1 MPQDTSIPLPDGTT
15 LQGFLEGEPRI
26 GTVVF
31 AHGSGSSRHS
41 PRNRHVAETLQERG
55 MQTLLLDLLT
65 EQEERADLVTRH
77 YRFDIDLLTR
87 RVVGAIDWLPP
98 VSPIGVFGASTGAA
112 AALGAAAERPDRV
125 AAVVS
130 RGGRPDLAGS
140 ALPRVKAPT
149 LLIVGGL
156 DLTVLDLNRQAQGQ
170 MSGETKL
177 DVVPDATHLFEEPG
191 ALDAVADLAAEW
203 FATHLGG
210 AGS

>member
-1 MPQDTSIPLPDGTT
+1 MPQDTSIPLQDGTR

-41 PRNRHVAETLQERG
+41 PRNRRVAETLQERG

-65 EQEERADLVTRH
+65 DQEERADLVTRN
-77 YRFDIDLLTR
+77 YRFDIGLLTR
-87 RVVGAIDWLPP
+87 RVVGAIDWLPQ
-98 VSPIGVFGASTGAA
+98 VSPIGIFGASTGAA

-170 MSGETKL
+170 MSAETRL

-191 ALDAVADLAAEW
+191 ALDAVADLAAAW
-203 FATHLGG
+203 FATHLGD

>member
-41 PRNRHVAETLQERG
+41 QRNRHVAETLQARG

-77 YRFDIDLLTR
+77 YRFDIDLLTH

-98 VSPIGVFGASTGAA
+98 VSSIGVFGASTGAA

-125 AAVVS
+125 TAVVS

-149 LLIVGGL
+149 LFIVGGL

-170 MSGETKL
+170 MSVETKL
-177 DVVPDATHLFEEPG
+177 DVVPDATHLFEELG

-203 FATHLGG
+203 FTTHLGD

>member
-1 MPQDTSIPLPDGTT
+1 MPQDMSIPLPDGTT

-98 VSPIGVFGASTGAA
+98 VPPIGVFGASTGAA

-149 LLIVGGL
+149 LLVVGGL

-170 MSGETKL
+170 MSGETRL

-203 FATHLGG
+203 FATYLGD

>member
-1 MPQDTSIPLPDGTT
+1 MPQDTSIPLQDGTR

-41 PRNRHVAETLQERG
+41 PRNRRVAETLQERG

-65 EQEERADLVTRH
+65 DQEERADLVTRN
-77 YRFDIDLLTR
+77 YRFDIGLLTR
-87 RVVGAIDWLPP
+87 RVVGAIDWLPQ
-98 VSPIGVFGASTGAA
+98 VSPIGIFGASTGAA

-170 MSGETKL
+170 MSAKTRL

-191 ALDAVADLAAEW
+191 ALDAVADLAAAW
-203 FATHLGG
+203 FATHLGD